1 MATKKATPKKIKGAP
16 TTQQQMLDEQRQYT
30 VHDAV
35 RTLARAEQI
44 KKDPKL
50 MADVGVLVGD
60 LKKATRGAPTT

>member
-1 MATKKATPKKIKGAP
+1 
-16 TTQQQMLDEQRQYT
+16 MLDEQRQYT

-60 LKKATRGAPTT
+60 LKKATRGAPTA